1 MLWGRM
7 RTALEAPEAFAASSY
22 CCCAVIVNEMRQE
35 KVTVYYLTL
44 PKRTS
49 QTLLLVAYLSIK
61 INK

>member
-35 KVTVYYLTL
+35 KGH
-44 PKRTS
+44 S
-49 QTLLLVAYLSIK
+49 LLSDSAQKDFPNAVVGSISFY
-61 INK
+61 